1 MINIKLTTRKN
12 NFFLTA
18 SNEKKNLI
26 FQSTGGQE
34 KFKGKQKK
42 TDTAFAAALFKLFLK
57 ITKQKKNDS
66 ISFITKGFMAWP
78 KKYENDFK
86 FFFKEYKKFKN
97 LPKIELFFDITP
109 IQHGGCLAKKPR
121 RL

>member
-57 ITKQKKNDS
+57 ITKQKKNGA
-66 ISFITKGFMAWP
+66 ISFITKGFMA
-78 KKYENDFK
+78 
-86 FFFKEYKKFKN
+86 
-97 LPKIELFFDITP
+97 
-109 IQHGGCLAKKPR
+109 
-121 RL
+121 